1 MAAMTKANVHRFR
14 HGRGTAGET
23 GWVRL
28 RNYGIQR
35 ATSGEVLFCLV
46 SQVNKVRSHA
56 CQMQV
61 DPATIDQMRE
71 NNRTSG
77 IAVQVPEGL
86 HGNPAASEPGGHR
99 SSDGQG
105 RQYAPAHTRRPY
117 RICVISGAH
126 WPQVL
131 VQFSEF

>member
-1 MAAMTKANVHRFR
+1 MCTATDTGEERPGKRDGCGSGTTEFNVLP
-14 HGRGTAGET
+14 RGSSF
-23 GWVRL
+23 L
-28 RNYGIQR
+28 PCI
-35 ATSGEVLFCLV
+35 TSQQSG
-46 SQVNKVRSHA
+46 NN
-56 CQMQV
+56 
-61 DPATIDQMRE
+61 PATIDQMRE

-105 RQYAPAHTRRPY
+105 RQSAPAHTRCPY
-117 RICVISGAH
+117 QICVISGAH

-131 VQFSEF
+131 VQFFKF